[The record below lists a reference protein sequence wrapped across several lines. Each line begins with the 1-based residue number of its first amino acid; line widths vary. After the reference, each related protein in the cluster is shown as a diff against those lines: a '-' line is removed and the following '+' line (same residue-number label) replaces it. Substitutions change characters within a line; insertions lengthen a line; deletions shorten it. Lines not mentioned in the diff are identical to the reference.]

1 MFFVLSTVSLAVPD
15 SDPSPGLK
23 AGIVVAALLLA
34 GVVSSVVVHY
44 RRKISELEKK
54 MGEYYS

>member
-1 MFFVLSTVSLAVPD
+1 MFFVLSLAVPD

-34 GVVSSVVVHY
+34 AVVSSVVFHY

>member
-1 MFFVLSTVSLAVPD
+1 MFFVLSLAVPD

-34 GVVSSVVVHY
+34 GVVSSLVVHY

>member
-1 MFFVLSTVSLAVPD
+1 MSLAVPD

-34 GVVSSVVVHY
+34 AVVSSVVFHY